1 MRSRRNRGD
10 SSATL
15 WYDLG
20 MATLDSDSLQRFLK
34 QFTETITPELANHFA
49 NLPLNREFQQLL
61 DELGQKA
68 NDATLTEDE
77 RREYETY
84 VEVMDVLALL
94 RVNVTRKSGNLDH

>member
-1 MRSRRNRGD
+1 
-10 SSATL
+10 
-15 WYDLG
+15 